1 MSVNITVASTRSGS
15 GTERAPVRN
24 SSTSPSTAS
33 ASPAQGTMVDPGKLD
48 VAGAWD
54 LRGELLAGAA
64 VDDPV
69 AAPVEDERRDV
80 DRGQDGSHVDVQEHL
95 EDLLDHRRARR
106 GALHAGGELHR
117 LGIVREARREELDHP
132 LRVLPPVGGDE
143 LGGGLA
149 KRLSGRGPRV
159 VGRLGRA
166 PHRAV
171 EHQRGDALGVGG
183 REQDAHR
190 PALGDPEQ
198 GRPLGPGGVHDRPD
212 VVDPLLEGR
221 HLGDRVGQ
229 PGAALVEED
238 QARERAEPLEEASER
253 RRLPLEL
260 EVGGEAEDEDQVDR
274 PVADDLVGDRGV
286 AGLGVLRRRSA
297 HRFTARPRNS
307 SRPKVRPR

>member
-33 ASPAQGTMVDPGKLD
+33 ESPAQGTWSIPGSSTYRAPGICEASSSPARRLTTRSPCRWRTSVGTWIVGRMARTSMSRNISKICWTI
-48 VAGAWD
+48 AG
-54 LRGELLAGAA
+54 LAA
-64 VDDPV
+64 VRSMRAV
-69 AAPVEDERRDV
+69 NSTAW
-80 DRGQDGSHVDVQEHL
+80 GSS
-95 EDLLDHRRARR
+95 A
-106 GALHAGGELHR
+106 R
-117 LGIVREARREELDHP
+117 LGAKSSTIPSAC
-132 LRVLPPVGGDE
+132 LPPVGGDE

-149 KRLSGRGPRV
+149 KRLRGRGPGV
-159 VGRLGRA
+159 VRRLRGA
-166 PHRAV
+166 PHGAV
-171 EHQRGDALGVGG
+171 EHQSGHALGMSG

-212 VVDPLLEGR
+212 VVDPLLERR
-221 HLGDRVGQ
+221 HLGDGVGQ
-229 PGAALVEED
+229 PGAALVEDD

-260 EVGGEAEDEDQVDR
+260 EVGGEAEHEDQVDR

-286 AGLGVLRRRSA
+286 AGLGVLGRRSA
-297 HRFTARPRNS
+297 HPQAD
-307 SRPKVRPR
+307 